1 MSRPTSEQVKKLA
14 TDVFAEVVELRRT
27 IHQNPELAFE
37 ENATAALVM
46 SCLDKWG
53 IAYKKNVAKTGIVA
67 TIEGNHPT
75 SKTIALRGDMD
86 ALPIHELNDVPYR
99 SKNDGL
105 MHACGHDVHTASLL
119 GTAYILNKL
128 KGQFAG
134 SFRLI
139 FQPSEEKLPGGA
151 SVMIAEGVLKDPVP
165 AGIMGQHVFPELEA
179 GKVGFRPGMYMAS
192 TDELYVT
199 VKGKGGHGALPH
211 KMIDPVL
218 IASHIVVAM
227 QQVVSRRAK
236 PNVPTVVSFGRVI
249 ANGATNVIPDEV
261 TLEGTFRTMDEEWRA
276 EAHGIMVQLAE
287 QLAQSMGGTC
297 EFRIDKG
304 YPFLS
309 NDEALTLKAKKAAQA
324 YLGADN
330 VIDLDLRMTGEDFA
344 FYSHHVPAC
353 FYRLGT
359 ANFEKGITSPVHTA
373 TFDIDEKA
381 LETSTGLM
389 AWLALNELG
398 A

>member
-1 MSRPTSEQVKKLA
+1 MSHPTSEQIKQLA
-14 TDVFAEVVELRRT
+14 ASVHNEVIEIRRN
-27 IHQNPELAFE
+27 IHRNPELAFE
-37 ENATAALVM
+37 EHQTAALVM
-46 SCLDKWG
+46 ACLDKWG
-53 IAYKKNVAKTGIVA
+53 ISYQKNIAKTGVVA
-67 TIEGNHPT
+67 TIEGNDPS

-99 SKNDGL
+99 SENEGK

-119 GTAYILNKL
+119 GTAYILQQL
-128 KGQFAG
+128 RTQFSG

-151 SVMIAEGVLKDPVP
+151 SVMIQEGVLKNPIP
-165 AGIMGQHVFPELEA
+165 EAIFGQHVFPELEA

-192 TDELYVT
+192 TDELHVT

-211 KMIDPVL
+211 KLIDPVL
-218 IASHIVVAM
+218 IASHLIVSL

-236 PNVPTVVSFGRVI
+236 PNVPTVVSFGKVI
-249 ANGATNVIPDEV
+249 ANGATNVVPDEV
-261 TLEGTFRTMDEEWRA
+261 RLEGTFRTMDEEWRA
-276 EAHGIMVQLAE
+276 EAHTIMTQLAE
-287 QLAQSMGGTC
+287 QLAASMGGSC

-304 YPFLS
+304 YPFLR
-309 NDEALTLKAKKAAQA
+309 NNEALTVKAKALAQE
-324 YLGADN
+324 YLGEDN

-389 AWLALNELG
+389 AWLALNELL
-398 A
+398 